1 MTLLLT
7 NSDVERAS
15 DIAAQIDAIEAGLRE
30 EANGTVDLPPRLN
43 LATTTGFFRVMPAVM
58 RDSGLMGY
66 KVFHGSVRHGV
77 RYLIAIYDE
86 KDVRLLALMDAAYLT
101 ATRTGATTGVATRY
115 MAPPNAATV
124 GVIGSGLEATTNL
137 EAVCAVRPVREGK
150 VFSPTPANRERF
162 AARMSDRLG
171 LRLEAVA
178 TPEQAVADVEVVVVA
193 TNTTGVDDLSH
204 LPRTLDDR
212 GPARQL
218 HRLDRPATP
227 RGRPG
232 NLRPRRPRR
241 HRFAGATRSRIRRCA
256 RRPPSRHVRPS
267 QSYRTQ
273 KSRRRLRLGPDRTG
287 ADETTLFKSVGT
299 AVQDVAAGFAVYRE
313 AVRRGLGRDVGDFLE
328 LKTF

>member
-15 DIAAQIDAIEAGLRE
+15 DIAAQIDVIEAGLRE

-86 KDVRLLALMDAAYLT
+86 KDGRLLALMDAAYLT
-101 ATRTGATTGVATRY
+101 AARTGATTGVATKY
-115 MAPPNAATV
+115 LALQNAATV

-137 EAVCAVRPVREGK
+137 EAVCAVRPIREGK

-162 AARMSDRLG
+162 AARMSVRLG
-171 LRLEAVA
+171 IRLEAVA
-178 TPEQAVADVEVVVVA
+178 TPEQAVADVNVVVVA
-193 TNTTGVDDLSH
+193 TNTTGVGDLIAYRGRWMTAGQHVNSIGSTG
-204 LPRTLDDR
+204 LQLREIDPETFARADR
-212 GPARQL
+212 IVTDSRVQLEAESGDLYAARQAGTY
-218 HRLDRPATP
+218 DRSKVTELKQVVAGRTP
-227 RGRPG
+227 GRTEP
-232 NLRPRRPRR
+232 
-241 HRFAGATRSRIRRCA
+241 
-256 RRPPSRHVRPS
+256 
-267 QSYRTQ
+267 
-273 KSRRRLRLGPDRTG
+273 
-287 ADETTLFKSVGT
+287 DETTLFKSVGT
-299 AVQDVAAGFAVYRE
+299 AIQDVAAGFAVYQE
-313 AVRRGLGRDVGDFLE
+313 AVRQGFGQDAGDFLE

>member
-66 KVFHGSVRHGV
+66 KVFHGSVQHGV

-86 KDVRLLALMDAAYLT
+86 KDGRLLALMDAAYLT

-115 MAPPNAATV
+115 MAPPNTATV

-137 EAVCAVRPVREGK
+137 EAVCAVRPIREGK

-178 TPEQAVADVEVVVVA
+178 TPEQAVADVDVVVVA
-193 TNTTGVDDLSH
+193 TNTTGVGDLIAY
-204 LPRTLDDR
+204 R
-212 GPARQL
+212 GRWMTSGQHVNSIGSTGLQLREIDSATFAHADHIVTDSRVQLEAESGDVHAARQAGTY
-218 HRLDRPATP
+218 DRSKVTELKQVVA
-227 RGRPG
+227 GRAPG
-232 NLRPRRPRR
+232 
-241 HRFAGATRSRIRRCA
+241 
-256 RRPPSRHVRPS
+256 
-267 QSYRTQ
+267 RTE
-273 KSRRRLRLGPDRTG
+273 S
-287 ADETTLFKSVGT
+287 DETTLFKSVGT
-299 AVQDVAAGFAVYRE
+299 AIQDVAAGFTVYRE
-313 AVRRGLGRDVGDFLE
+313 AVRRGLGQDVGEFLE

>member
-66 KVFHGSVRHGV
+66 KVFHGSVQHGV

-86 KDVRLLALMDAAYLT
+86 KDGRLLALMDAAYLT

-137 EAVCAVRPVREGK
+137 EAVCAVRPVREGI

-162 AARMSDRLG
+162 AARMNDRLG

-193 TNTTGVDDLSH
+193 TNTTGVGDLIAYRGRWMTAGQHVNSIGSTG
-204 LPRTLDDR
+204 LQLREIDSDTFARADR
-212 GPARQL
+212 VVTDSRVQLEAESGDVHAARQAGTY
-218 HRLDRPATP
+218 DRSKVTELKEVVTGHAP
-227 RGRPG
+227 GR
-232 NLRPRRPRR
+232 
-241 HRFAGATRSRIRRCA
+241 TESD
-256 RRPPSRHVRPS
+256 
-267 QSYRTQ
+267 
-273 KSRRRLRLGPDRTG
+273 K
-287 ADETTLFKSVGT
+287 TTLFKSVGT
-299 AVQDVAAGFAVYRE
+299 AIQDVAAGFAVYRE
-313 AVRRGLGRDVGDFLE
+313 AVRRGLGQDVGEFLE

>member
-7 NSDVERAS
+7 YSDVERAS

-66 KVFHGSVRHGV
+66 KVFHGSVQHGV

-86 KDVRLLALMDAAYLT
+86 KDGRLLALMDAAYLT

-115 MAPPNAATV
+115 MTPPNAATV

-137 EAVCAVRPVREGK
+137 EAVCAVRSIREGK
-150 VFSPTPANRERF
+150 IFSPTPANRERF
-162 AARMSDRLG
+162 AAHMSDRLG
-171 LRLEAVA
+171 IRLEAVA
-178 TPEQAVADVEVVVVA
+178 APEQAVADVDVVVVA
-193 TNTTGVDDLSH
+193 TNTTGVGDLIAY
-204 LPRTLDDR
+204 R
-212 GPARQL
+212 GRWMTAGQHVNSIGSTGLQLREVDPETFARADCIVTDSRVQLEAESGDLHAARQVGTY
-218 HRLDRPATP
+218 DRAKVIELKKVAA
-227 RGRPG
+227 GCAPG
-232 NLRPRRPRR
+232 
-241 HRFAGATRSRIRRCA
+241 
-256 RRPPSRHVRPS
+256 
-267 QSYRTQ
+267 
-273 KSRRRLRLGPDRTG
+273 RTG

-299 AVQDVAAGFAVYRE
+299 AIQDVAAGFAVYRE
-313 AVRRGLGRDVGDFLE
+313 AVRRGLGRDVGEFLE

>member
-15 DIAAQIDAIEAGLRE
+15 DIAAQIDVIEAGLRE

-66 KVFHGSVRHGV
+66 KVFHGSVRQGV

-86 KDVRLLALMDAAYLT
+86 KDGRLLALMDAAYLT
-101 ATRTGATTGVATRY
+101 AARTGATTGVATKY
-115 MAPPNAATV
+115 LAPPNAAAV

-137 EAVCAVRPVREGK
+137 EAVCAVRPIREGK

-178 TPEQAVADVEVVVVA
+178 TPEQAVAGAEVVVVA
-193 TNTTGVDDLSH
+193 TNTTGVGDLI
-204 LPRTLDDR
+204 
-212 GPARQL
+212 AY
-218 HRLDRPATP
+218 
-227 RGRPG
+227 RGRWMTAG
-232 NLRPRRPRR
+232 QHVNSIGSTGLQLREIDPET
-241 HRFAGATRSRIRRCA
+241 FARADRIVTDSRVQLEAESGDLHATRQDGMYDRSKVTELKQVVAGRILG
-256 RRPPSRHVRPS
+256 
-267 QSYRTQ
+267 RTE
-273 KSRRRLRLGPDRTG
+273 P
-287 ADETTLFKSVGT
+287 DETTLFKSVGT
-299 AVQDVAAGFAVYRE
+299 AIQDVAAGFAVYRE
-313 AVRRGLGRDVGDFLE
+313 AVRRGLGRDIGDFLE

>member
-15 DIAAQIDAIEAGLRE
+15 DIAAQIDVIEAGLRE

-58 RDSGLMGY
+58 RGSGLMGY

-86 KDVRLLALMDAAYLT
+86 KDGRLLALMDAAYLT
-101 ATRTGATTGVATRY
+101 AARTGATTGVATKY

-124 GVIGSGLEATTNL
+124 GVIGSGLEAATNL
-137 EAVCAVRPVREGK
+137 EAVCAVRPIREGK

-171 LRLEAVA
+171 LRLEVVA
-178 TPEQAVADVEVVVVA
+178 TPEQAVADVEVIVAA
-193 TNTTGVDDLSH
+193 TNTTGVGDLI
-204 LPRTLDDR
+204 
-212 GPARQL
+212 AY
-218 HRLDRPATP
+218 
-227 RGRPG
+227 RGRWMTAG
-232 NLRPRRPRR
+232 QHVNSIGSTGLQLREIDSAT
-241 HRFAGATRSRIRRCA
+241 FARADRIVTDSRVQLEAESGDVHAA
-256 RRPPSRHVRPS
+256 RRDGTYDRSKVTELKQVVAGRAPG
-267 QSYRTQ
+267 RTE
-273 KSRRRLRLGPDRTG
+273 

-313 AVRRGLGRDVGDFLE
+313 AVRQGLGPDVGDFLE
-328 LKTF
+328 LKIF

>member
-15 DIAAQIDAIEAGLRE
+15 DIAAQIDVIEAGLRE

-66 KVFHGSVRHGV
+66 KVFHGAVRHGV

-86 KDVRLLALMDAAYLT
+86 KDGRLLALMDAAYLT
-101 ATRTGATTGVATRY
+101 ATRTGATTGVATKY

-137 EAVCAVRPVREGK
+137 EAVCAVRPIREGK
-150 VFSPTPANRERF
+150 IFSPTPANRERF

-178 TPEQAVADVEVVVVA
+178 TPEQAVADVEVIVVA
-193 TNTTGVDDLSH
+193 TNTTGVGDLIAYRGRWMTAGQHVNSIGSTG
-204 LPRTLDDR
+204 LQLREIDSETFARADR
-212 GPARQL
+212 IVTDSRVQLEAESGDLHAARQTGTY
-218 HRLDRPATP
+218 DRSKVTELKEVVA
-227 RGRPG
+227 GRAPG
-232 NLRPRRPRR
+232 
-241 HRFAGATRSRIRRCA
+241 
-256 RRPPSRHVRPS
+256 
-267 QSYRTQ
+267 RTE
-273 KSRRRLRLGPDRTG
+273 S
-287 ADETTLFKSVGT
+287 DETTLFKSVGT
-299 AVQDVAAGFAVYRE
+299 AIQDVAAGFAVYRE
-313 AVRRGLGRDVGDFLE
+313 AIRRGLGQDVGDFLE